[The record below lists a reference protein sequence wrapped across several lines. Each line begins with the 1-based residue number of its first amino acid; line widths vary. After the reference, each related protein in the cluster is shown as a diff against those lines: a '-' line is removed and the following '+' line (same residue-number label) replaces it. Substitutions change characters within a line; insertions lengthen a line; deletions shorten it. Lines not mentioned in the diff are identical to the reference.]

1 MNNQD
6 ENSRL
11 REGLETARCPTGVGS
26 NPTPPASSS
35 IYTDLEDYENRVRSE
50 RRMVEPGKNEL
61 LVGAK
66 EEKSWN
72 SDGRFYSATTEDIE
86 EEARQMGT
94 TLE

>member
-1 MNNQD
+1 
-6 ENSRL
+6 
-11 REGLETARCPTGVGS
+11 
-26 NPTPPASSS
+26 
-35 IYTDLEDYENRVRSE
+35 
-50 RRMVEPGKNEL
+50 MVEPGKNEL